1 MVKKAD
7 IPDHIIDTALELA
20 AKTGWRD
27 LSLAEIAAEADV
39 PLSKVYPL
47 YASKQDVLDAFS
59 RRVDAAVLA
68 EELDEEELAQPARDR
83 VFDVLMRRFDLLQAH
98 REALANIVYDQMRD
112 PAAGLCSLLQL
123 RRSMGWMLE
132 AAGLSAGGL
141 KGALRLKGLMAIYL
155 ATLRVWLKDDTED
168 LSKTMATLDGYLRR
182 LEGLGARLRSAAPPK
197 GRRDG
202 DPEDNGETA
211 ESPV

>member
-7 IPDHIIDTALELA
+7 IPDHIIDTALALA
-20 AKTGWRD
+20 AKIGWRD
-27 LSLAEIAAEADV
+27 LSLAEIAAEAET

-47 YASKQDVLDAFS
+47 YASKQDILDAFS

-68 EELDEEELAQPARDR
+68 EELDEEEMAQPARDR
-83 VFDVLMRRFDLLQAH
+83 VFDVLMRRFDLLQPH
-98 REALANIVYDQMRD
+98 REALANIIYDQMRD
-112 PAAGLCSLLQL
+112 PAAGLCSLVQL

-155 ATLRVWLKDDTED
+155 ATLRTWLKDDTDD

-182 LEGLGARLRSAAPPK
+182 LEGLGERLRSAAPQK
-197 GRRDG
+197 GGGDG
-202 DPEDNGETA
+202 GPEGDEEAAETHA
-211 ESPV
+211 